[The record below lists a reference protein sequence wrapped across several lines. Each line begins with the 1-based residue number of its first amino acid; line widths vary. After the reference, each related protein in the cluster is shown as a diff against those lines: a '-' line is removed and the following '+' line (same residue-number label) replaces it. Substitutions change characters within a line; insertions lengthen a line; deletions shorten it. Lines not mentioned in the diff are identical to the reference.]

1 VLAGWENIERRHV
14 FWTAVRALATSVIV
28 IGLYFVVPLVH
39 HVHDS
44 ILIRLSV
51 GMSLFAAA
59 LAYEVAAILRAERP
73 ILRAA
78 DALALVIPIFVV
90 VFSWS
95 YITMA
100 RSAPGSFTQPL
111 DRVSAL
117 YFTVTVFTT
126 VGFGDIAPKT
136 DAARLVVMAQM
147 VLDVVVIAVV
157 IRLII
162 EAGRGTF
169 GSRAA
174 ALSPEE
180 N

>member
-1 VLAGWENIERRHV
+1 
-14 FWTAVRALATSVIV
+14 V

-44 ILIRLSV
+44 IFIRLSV

-59 LAYEVAAILRAERP
+59 LAYEVAAIVRAERP
-73 ILRAA
+73 ILRAV
-78 DALALVIPIFVV
+78 DAMALVIPMFVV
-90 VFSWS
+90 VFSWC

-136 DAARLVVMAQM
+136 NAARLTVTLQM
-147 VLDVVVIAVV
+147 VLDVIVIAVV

-174 ALSPEE
+174 VPPEE
-180 N
+180 T